1 MTDDETKKTMNGTH
15 QMQEIYDHE
24 MKKWTESLFG
34 VEVPSRRT
42 LALALS
48 LRTREELADIAYNLN
63 VKELD
68 EADKEKLAETLTPIV
83 LDFSAKWFQSIG
95 KEQYLLFEHLASS
108 GGLSVEIVS
117 PDARLDY
124 VRSLGI
130 LSSGHVNGK
139 FAWYMPEEI
148 LSAYQSPDRAKF
160 KETVAYNETISRLAA
175 GMLFYYGYLPYE
187 EMYRRIK
194 KLTRHEAL
202 SFIEFWGVVTNAACW
217 TGVIVGMEHG
227 MRYHTLTDT
236 DALLAALNERP
247 DLSYREFSYDELFRA
262 GGANY
267 IEDSDPFKALAGFF
281 IKEVSLAAIDAA
293 DLTLRLEIILLNGG
307 GLPDMIR
314 YALSHVKSPN
324 PKIREYLKS
333 LLASLAQAKR
343 QWRLKGHSPSELS
356 ADWPK
361 AGALSK
367 ANKRMENVVKFVPL
381 NAEIGRNDPCPC
393 GSGKKYKNCC
403 L

>member
-1 MTDDETKKTMNGTH
+1 MTDDETKKKMDGTR
-15 QMQEIYDHE
+15 QMREIYDHE

-34 VEVPSRRT
+34 AEVPPLRT
-42 LALALS
+42 LARALS
-48 LRTREELADIAYNLN
+48 LRTKEDLADIAYNLN

-68 EADKEKLAETLTPIV
+68 ETDKETMAEALAPIV
-83 LDFSAKWFQSIG
+83 RDFSAKWFQSIG
-95 KEQYLLFEHLASS
+95 KEQYLLFERLASS
-108 GGLSVEIVS
+108 GGLSVEIAS

-130 LSSGHVNGK
+130 LSSGRADGK
-139 FAWYMPEEI
+139 FAWYMPAEI
-148 LSAYQSPDRAKF
+148 LSAYQSLDRAKF
-160 KETVAYNETISRLAA
+160 KETVAYNETVARLAA

-194 KLTRHEAL
+194 KLTRHETL
-202 SFIEFWGVVTNAACW
+202 SFIAFWGAVTNAACW

-227 MRYHTLTDT
+227 MRYHTLADT
-236 DALLAALNERP
+236 GALVAALNEQP

-262 GGANY
+262 GEADY
-267 IEDSDPFKALAGFF
+267 IEDSGPFKALAGFF
-281 IKEVSLAAIDAA
+281 MKEAALGAMDAA
-293 DLTLRLEIILLNGG
+293 DLALRLEIILLNGG
-307 GLPDMIR
+307 GLPDMLR

-324 PKIREYLKS
+324 PKLKEQLKS
-333 LLASLAQAKR
+333 LLTSLAQTKR

-356 ADWPK
+356 VGRSK
-361 AGALSK
+361 AGAPAK
-367 ANKRMENVVKFVPL
+367 ASKRMENVVKFVPRS
-381 NAEIGRNDPCPC
+381 AEVGRNDPCPC